1 MNVTAHPINSADT
14 SGRLVLKSDD
24 GCGPHNQC
32 DDCQLYGVATEA
44 YLHPQYHV
52 RDERCAVSDPDF
64 PFWDARH
71 RLYHLFYQFHPGS
84 GPKPKHDPVI
94 GHVASR
100 DLVRWVRL
108 PVAMWNG
115 TNADGQPSWWD
126 RRSIWTGSATI
137 VNGTPWLIY
146 PGVCQPHVDPGCS
159 ESGFSYA
166 QAVPA
171 DLNDPYLRTWRK
183 MPPIVNDTFG
193 EHINSPRL
201 SVQLAFTNSN
211 EAAPRRRPVH
221 WLAH

>member
-1 MNVTAHPINSADT
+1 MTVTIRAMELKTFLVAVDPVKSTDT
-14 SGRLVLKSDD
+14 SGRLVFKSDD

-64 PFWDARH
+64 PFFDARH

-84 GPKPKHDPVI
+84 GPKPTHDPVI

-115 TNADGQPSWWD
+115 TNADGQPSAAE
-126 RRSIWTGSATI
+126 R
-137 VNGTPWLIY
+137 
-146 PGVCQPHVDPGCS
+146 
-159 ESGFSYA
+159 EA
-166 QAVPA
+166 QRHP
-171 DLNDPYLRTWRK
+171 
-183 MPPIVNDTFG
+183 MPV
-193 EHINSPRL
+193 
-201 SVQLAFTNSN
+201 
-211 EAAPRRRPVH
+211 
-221 WLAH
+221 